1 MLLIP
6 YQTRF
11 TAKSLPVVTLAL
23 ILVNFAVY
31 FLFQAGD
38 RQAYQRAVSYYF
50 ASQLAQVE
58 LPRYA
63 TYLEKRTDRGALQV
77 LRMIRAGAQPEQ
89 SLPLVQAMK
98 NDREFMRD
106 LRDGVVVPSS
116 DPMYATWRSQ
126 RSQFDSLI
134 GRVFTERFA
143 LEASSAGIPDTLLR
157 LFTYQFLHGD
167 MMHWLGNMIVL
178 LLAGPFAEA
187 ALGRTRFLL
196 AFLGSGIF
204 AGALHMLVSDQ
215 ALVGASGAIAGA
227 MAMVAV
233 LYGTRKVP
241 VFYWLFVYFNTA
253 RIPALLLLPIWLV
266 IEAVQWAL
274 SPGSRIAYSA
284 HIGGFIA
291 GAVLAYMLRPNDD
304 KKVDRILD
312 EQFVDERRNDRK
324 STLLQEAQTA
334 SARLDTRRAARA
346 YGELLQSDPSNVQH
360 ATAYFNM
367 ALLGRNPETLL
378 DATLRVLWIRAR
390 GARSELRAV
399 YLQMSQPHVL
409 AALPVDEQLRLT
421 RRLVATR
428 EDTAAL
434 RVLDGLVGNETL
446 KNLFGR
452 QIADCLLGLF
462 TTYSR
467 HGLRQP
473 AEDVKRRLS
482 THFPS
487 PATMGGMAPSQEPP
501 LTIRGTT
508 GAPRAPR
515 TRGAL
520 SGPPSEME
528 LDLDTQLR
536 TRWGPE

>member
-11 TAKSLPVVTLAL
+11 TTKSLPWITLAL
-23 ILVNFAVY
+23 IFVNAVVY
-31 FLFQAGD
+31 FVMQGGD
-38 RQAYQRAVSYYF
+38 RQNYQRAAEYYF
-50 ASQLAQVE
+50 SSQLAQIE

-63 TYLEKRTDRGALQV
+63 TYLERRNDRGSLQV
-77 LRMIRAGAQPEQ
+77 LRMIRAGTRPEQ
-89 SLPLVQAMK
+89 SLRLVLALE
-98 NDREFMRD
+98 NDRAFMRD
-106 LRDGVVVPSS
+106 LREGAVVPSS
-116 DPMYATWRSQ
+116 DPLYAVWREQ
-126 RSQFDSLI
+126 RAQFDTLM

-143 LEASSAGIPDTLLR
+143 LEPGSGGAASAALR
-157 LFTYQFLHGD
+157 LVTYQFLHAD
-167 MMHWLGNMIVL
+167 AVHWLGNMIVL

-187 ALGRTRFLL
+187 ALGRFRFLI
-196 AFLGSGIF
+196 AFLASGVF
-204 AGALHMLVSDQ
+204 AGAVHMLVSDA
-215 ALVGASGAIAGA
+215 ALIGASGSISGA

-253 RIPALLLLPIWLV
+253 RIPALLLLPIWLA
-266 IEAVQWAL
+266 IEAIQWIA
-274 SPGSRIAYSA
+274 SPETRVSYSA
-284 HIGGFIA
+284 HLGGFAA
-291 GAVLAYMLRPNDD
+291 GAVLAWLWRPRDE
-304 KKVDRILD
+304 KKVDRVLD
-312 EQFVDERRNDRK
+312 EQFAEERHTNRK
-324 STLLQEAQTA
+324 STLLQEAQA
-334 SARLDTRRAARA
+334 AAARLDTRKAARA
-346 YGELLQSDPSNVQH
+346 YSDLLQEDPTNVQH

-367 ALLGRNPETLL
+367 ALLGRNRETLL

-390 GARSELRAV
+390 GARSELRPV

-409 AALPVDEQLRLT
+409 AALPVDEQLRLA

-428 EDTAAL
+428 EDAAAL
-434 RVLDGLVGNETL
+434 RVLDGLLASDTL
-446 KNLFGR
+446 KNLYGR

-473 AEDVKRRLS
+473 ADDVKRRLS

-487 PATMGGMAPSQEPP
+487 PGTLGGIAPSREPP
-501 LTIRGTT
+501 LTIRGAT
-508 GAPRAPR
+508 GARPRG
-515 TRGAL
+515 GA
-520 SGPPSEME
+520 SGPPSDME

>member
-11 TAKSLPVVTLAL
+11 SAKSLPVVTLAL
-23 ILVNFAVY
+23 ILVNAIVY
-31 FLFQAGD
+31 FVFQGGD
-38 RQAYQRAVSYYF
+38 QQAYQRAADYYF
-50 ASQLAQVE
+50 SSQLPQIE

-63 TYLEKRTDRGALQV
+63 AYLERRTDRNALQV
-77 LRMIRAGAQPEQ
+77 LRMIRSGARPEQ
-89 SLPLVQAMK
+89 SLRLMLAME

-106 LRDGVVVPSS
+106 LREGAVVASS
-116 DPMYATWRSQ
+116 DPAYVTWRDQ
-126 RSQFDSLI
+126 RIQFDSLI

-143 LEASSAGIPDTLLR
+143 LEPGTGVAGSALR
-157 LFTYQFLHGD
+157 LLTYQFLHGD
-167 MMHWLGNMIVL
+167 ALHWLGNMLVL

-187 ALGRTRFLL
+187 ALGRLRFLL
-196 AFLGSGIF
+196 AFVGSGVF
-204 AGALHMLVSDQ
+204 AGALHLLISDQ
-215 ALVGASGAIAGA
+215 TLVGASGSISGA

-253 RIPALLLLPIWLV
+253 RIPALLLLPIWLA

-274 SPGSRIAYSA
+274 APESRVAYDA
-284 HIGGFIA
+284 HIGGFVA
-291 GAVLAYMLRPNDD
+291 GAVLAWLLRPSDD
-304 KKVDRILD
+304 KGVDRILD
-312 EQFVDERRNDRK
+312 EQFADEQPGNRK
-324 STLLQEAQTA
+324 STLLQEAQAA

-346 YGELLQSDPSNVQH
+346 YSELLQDDPTNVQH

-367 ALLGRNPETLL
+367 ALLGRNSETLL
-378 DATLRVLWIRAR
+378 DAILRVLWIRAR
-390 GARSELRAV
+390 GARSELRPV

-409 AALPVDEQLRLT
+409 ASLPVDEQLRLA

-428 EDTAAL
+428 EDSAAL
-434 RVLDGLVGNETL
+434 RVLDGLLGNDTL
-446 KNLFGR
+446 KNLYSR

-487 PATMGGMAPSQEPP
+487 PATLGGIAPSREPP
-501 LTIRGTT
+501 MTIRGTT
-508 GAPRAPR
+508 ASRARGSQSGAP
-515 TRGAL
+515 
-520 SGPPSEME
+520 SELE

>member
-23 ILVNFAVY
+23 ILVNALVY
-31 FLFQAGD
+31 FVFQSGD
-38 RQAYQRAVSYYF
+38 RQAYARAAEYYF
-50 ASQLAQVE
+50 SSQLAQIE

-63 TYLEKRTDRGALQV
+63 TYLERRNDRGALQV
-77 LRMIRAGAQPEQ
+77 LRMIRAGARPEQ
-89 SLPLVQAMK
+89 SVQLMLAIE

-106 LRDGVVVPSS
+106 LREGAVVGSS
-116 DPMYATWRSQ
+116 DPAYATWRDQ
-126 RSQFDSLI
+126 RGQFDALM

-143 LEASSAGIPDTLLR
+143 LEPDAGGPAWGALR
-157 LFTYQFLHGD
+157 LLTYQFLHGD
-167 MMHWLGNMIVL
+167 AVHWLGNMIVL

-187 ALGRTRFLL
+187 ALGRLRFFI
-196 AFLGSGIF
+196 AFIASGVF
-204 AGALHMLVSDQ
+204 AGAVHMLFSDQ
-215 ALVGASGAIAGA
+215 TLVGASGSISGA

-253 RIPALLLLPIWLV
+253 RIPALLLLPVWLL
-266 IEAVQWAL
+266 IEAVQWAA
-274 SPGSRIAYSA
+274 SPEARVSYSA
-284 HIGGFIA
+284 HIGGFLA
-291 GAVLAYMLRPNDD
+291 GAVLAWLLRPSDT

-312 EQFVDERRNDRK
+312 EQFADERRGDRK
-324 STLLQEAQTA
+324 STLLQEAQA
-334 SARLDTRRAARA
+334 AAARLDTRKAARA
-346 YGELLQSDPSNVQH
+346 YGELLQDDPTNVH
-360 ATAYFNM
+360 LATAYFNM
-367 ALLGRNPETLL
+367 ALLGRNQETLL

-390 GARSELRAV
+390 GARSDLRPV

-409 AALPVDEQLRLT
+409 AALPVDEQLRLA

-428 EDTAAL
+428 EDAAAL
-434 RVLDGLVGNETL
+434 RVLDGLLASDTL
-446 KNLFGR
+446 KNLYSR

-487 PATMGGMAPSQEPP
+487 PATLGGLAPTQQPP
-501 LTIRGTT
+501 MTIRGAT
-508 GAPRAPR
+508 GVPRSRP
-515 TRGAL
+515 AL
-520 SGPPSEME
+520 SGPPSDME

-536 TRWGPE
+536 TRWGPDE